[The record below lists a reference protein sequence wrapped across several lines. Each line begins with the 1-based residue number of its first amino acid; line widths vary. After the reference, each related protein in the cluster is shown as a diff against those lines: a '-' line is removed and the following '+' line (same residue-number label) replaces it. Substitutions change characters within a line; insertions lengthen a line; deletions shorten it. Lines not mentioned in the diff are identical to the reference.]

1 MSSFMRCALLA
12 PLIMMA
18 SVSYGDKLNAE
29 TQVNIVEAE
38 SSTVIGGIDVAS
50 RPLPSGET
58 KPAIHNKNECGS
70 TQVNMTK
77 LKDATVIGGILQ
89 ENTNKNCQ

>member
-38 SSTVIGGIDVAS
+38 SSTIIGGIDVAA

-58 KPAIHNKNECGS
+58 KPAIHNEYC
-70 TQVNMTK
+70 
-77 LKDATVIGGILQ
+77 
-89 ENTNKNCQ
+89 ENFFRFNVSCFFCKRRLNRVVYKT